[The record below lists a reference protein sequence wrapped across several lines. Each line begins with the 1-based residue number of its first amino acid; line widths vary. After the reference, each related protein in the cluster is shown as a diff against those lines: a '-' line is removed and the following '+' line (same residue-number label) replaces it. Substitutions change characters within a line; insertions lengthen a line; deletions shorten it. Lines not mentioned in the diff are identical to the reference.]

1 MNSPFFVLLLPV
13 LAWEMFSLAFQL
25 RFIIFFLLA
34 TLLVLPSE
42 RVAWKGLGNNLV
54 MDCCAGMKPHFFFSK
69 DSLGILLPQPF
80 FLPKKITQKCSC
92 GHSLCQS
99 EWTTWF
105 LSVPTA
111 GAVIPRKHTISTA
124 LLRTARIN
132 SKCWARGAY
141 VSVVCQ

>member
-80 FLPKKITQKCSC
+80 FSPRRLHKSVLVAIHCV
-92 GHSLCQS
+92 SLSGQPDS
-99 EWTTWF
+99 YQFPWLEPWF
-105 LSVPTA
+105 PENTPSAQHFLEPLELIPNAEPEVPMF
-111 GAVIPRKHTISTA
+111 
-124 LLRTARIN
+124 
-132 SKCWARGAY
+132 
-141 VSVVCQ
+141 Q